1 VCMLRTTMRPHVAV
15 LDIAMPLVTGIEA
28 TRQIGRRVE
37 DGHRRHWR

>member
-1 VCMLRTTMRPHVAV
+1 MLRTTMRPHVAV